1 MIKMKIGANAG
12 KIWQFLD
19 QNNGE
24 SSISDIKNALTMS
37 GTEVRMAL
45 GWFARENKIF
55 FFEEGD
61 ELWVVLLY

>member
-1 MIKMKIGANAG
+1 MIKMKIGVNAG

-24 SSISDIKNALTMS
+24 SSISGIKKALTMS

-45 GWFARENKIF
+45 GWLARENKIF